1 MFESKLNKG
10 KNGGYP
16 PLNINGKI
24 PLKYLPPSTVAGA
37 TGPQGFIGAT
47 GNQGINGFDGATG
60 NQGAQGDQ
68 GAQGIA
74 GEGSTGATG
83 ANGTN
88 GSTGPALFTIST
100 LSGSPNILS
109 PNDIIFY
116 DYPQAVRTAQDY
128 PVTANTAVTFQAKVF
143 GAPSLGAGTE
153 YFVLGFNDY
162 FGIIT
167 GGGTI
172 DLWSNGGKFDEA
184 SINPGDLFS
193 IYVTSTGATF
203 FINGIECG
211 SVGVVGLPTP
221 QYAVMATTVSYPT
234 GFNTQIQNLSVYT
247 TGSYG
252 FTGATGN
259 QGINGFD
266 GATGNQGDQGFT
278 GSTGPS
284 VTTAALNYEQATS
297 NKVTVPS
304 AGPFPYTVISQS
316 ITTSGGPVQISVSG
330 DANPSSAGWG
340 RIQLYR
346 DSIAIGKIV
355 QFESSASNENNPYA
369 LFFIDNPTT
378 GTYTYSLRVNTV
390 TTNTEF
396 GETDGPVLS
405 LVELQN
411 VVGATGSQGS
421 VGATGITGATGSGLT
436 GSTGSQG
443 NQGFIGATGNI
454 GNIGSTGFTGST
466 GTQGN
471 QGFTGA
477 TGGGSTGFTGST
489 GTQGNQGFTG
499 ATGIQGTGGALG
511 YYGSFYDTTIQTNAT
526 GARNSMR
533 FNTPDISNGISIQ
546 NSSEITIAN
555 PGVYNIQFS
564 TQLDKTDSGI
574 DTVDI
579 WLGKNGA
586 NIPDSN
592 TRIELDK
599 NNNKVVA
606 AWNWV
611 VKTTSPNEY
620 FEIYWSSDDPDM
632 RLYSEVGATG
642 PTRPAI
648 PSVILTVTQVM
659 YSQSGSTGATGLIGA
674 TGGQGNTG
682 ATGAGFSSPYT
693 GNIQING
700 QSWVTADANGNTT
713 ASTTVN
719 WNDSNIQ
726 TFTLNTATTTFT
738 FSNPNAGAT
747 YILVIRQNAAGSQTI
762 VWPGTVAWAGGTI
775 PTMTATA
782 NRYDVFT
789 FIYDGSKYFGSYIQN
804 FT

>member
-10 KNGGYP
+10 KIGGYP
-16 PLNINGKI
+16 SLDNAGKI
-24 PLKYLPPSTVAGA
+24 PQEFLPPSTVTGA
-37 TGPQGFIGAT
+37 TGPQGFTGAT
-47 GNQGINGFDGATG
+47 GLQGFDGATG
-60 NQGAQGDQ
+60 SQGFD
-68 GAQGIA
+68 GATGPQGIA

-143 GAPSLGAGTE
+143 GAPSFGAGTE

-211 SVGVVGLPTP
+211 SVGVVGLPAP

-252 FTGATGN
+252 FTGATGSQGSIGATGN

-266 GATGNQGDQGFT
+266 GA
-278 GSTGPS
+278 TGPS

-297 NKVTVPS
+297 NKITVPS

-316 ITTSGGPVQISVSG
+316 ITTSGGPVQISVAG

-346 DSIAIGKIV
+346 DSTAIGKIV
-355 QFESSASNENNPYA
+355 QFESSDANENNPYA
-369 LFFIDNPTT
+369 LIFIDNPAA
-378 GTYTYSLRVNTV
+378 GTYTYSLKVNTA

-411 VVGATGSQGS
+411 VIGATGSQGS

-443 NQGFIGATGNI
+443 SQGFTGATGSQ
-454 GNIGSTGFTGST
+454 GS
-466 GTQGN
+466 QGN

-477 TGGGSTGFTGST
+477 TGS
-489 GTQGNQGFTG
+489 QGFTG
-499 ATGIQGTGGALG
+499 ATGTG
-511 YYGSFYDTTIQTNAT
+511 S
-526 GARNSMR
+526 
-533 FNTPDISNGISIQ
+533 
-546 NSSEITIAN
+546 
-555 PGVYNIQFS
+555 
-564 TQLDKTDSGI
+564 
-574 DTVDI
+574 
-579 WLGKNGA
+579 
-586 NIPDSN
+586 
-592 TRIELDK
+592 
-599 NNNKVVA
+599 
-606 AWNWV
+606 
-611 VKTTSPNEY
+611 
-620 FEIYWSSDDPDM
+620 
-632 RLYSEVGATG
+632 VGATG
-642 PTRPAI
+642 TG
-648 PSVILTVTQVM
+648 SVGATG
-659 YSQSGSTGATGLIGA
+659 SQGNTGATGS
-674 TGGQGNTG
+674 QGNTG